1 MPPVR
6 RDFALL
12 LGFAGKHKDEVTH
25 MPEDA
30 NFRTFYN
37 EGVNKFQAIQNRV
50 FWQDMLRHLTGRHS
64 ELLNFDEVR
73 SRLHLH
79 EEHYE
84 GVRDIPLE
92 NIVGSVGRYKD
103 FTATFL
109 PKNSTLKERWSRVY
123 ALANSL
129 EGPPPIELYKVG
141 DAYFVRDGNHR
152 VSVARQLGAKTIQA
166 HVVALPTSV
175 PLRPGMSD
183 QQMAA
188 AEAYANFLGETGL
201 ARAVPDHESI
211 ELTAPARYHELM
223 GHIFLHERVLEKL
236 WARALTTEE
245 ATADWYHH
253 IYKPAIDLI
262 RKYDVLDLVK
272 GRKTQRTEGDLF
284 LWLMNVLLELRHQ
297 YGEEAPVKSFSEAIA
312 SYLEAGHAPVP
323 DALENEDDKSVL
335 LTRTQ
340 AMAEVRK
347 SRVQTQQSEDS
358 SASDSAIA

>member
-1 MPPVR
+1 M
-6 RDFALL
+6 
-12 LGFAGKHKDEVTH
+12 
-25 MPEDA
+25 A
-30 NFRTFYN
+30 NSHNYQQRLN
-37 EGVNKFQAIQNRV
+37 EGRSKFQSVYNKA
-50 FWQDMLRHLTGRHS
+50 FWRELLSQLTGRHTD
-64 ELLNFDEVR
+64 LLNFDEIR

-84 GVRDIPLE
+84 GVHDVTLE
-92 NIVGSVGRYKD
+92 QIAGSVGRYKD

-109 PKNSTLKERWSRVY
+109 PRKSGMKERWSRVY

-166 HVVALPTSV
+166 HVVALPTTV
-175 PLRPGMSD
+175 PLRPGMSG
-183 QQMAA
+183 QELAA
-188 AEAYANFLGETGL
+188 AEAYANFLSETGL
-201 ARAVPDHESI
+201 TRAVPEHESI

-245 ATADWYHH
+245 ATADWYHK

-262 RKYDVLDLVK
+262 RKYEVLDIVK

-284 LWLMNVLLELRHQ
+284 LWLMNNLLQLRHQ
-297 YGEEAPVKSFSEAIA
+297 YGEAAPVKSFSKAIA
-312 SYLEAGHAPVP
+312 SYLEAGRAPVP
-323 DALENEDDKSVL
+323 EQLENEADKTVL

-347 SRVQTQQSEDS
+347 RRDQEQVAEDG
-358 SASDSAIA
+358 SAGDSAIA

>member
-1 MPPVR
+1 M
-6 RDFALL
+6 
-12 LGFAGKHKDEVTH
+12 TSNQ
-25 MPEDA
+25 
-30 NFRTFYN
+30 NFRSFYN

-50 FWQDMLRHLTGRHS
+50 FWQEMLSHLTGRHS
-64 ELLNFDEVR
+64 ELMNFDDIR

-84 GVRDIPLE
+84 GVQDIPLK

-109 PKNSTLKERWSRVY
+109 PKNSSMKERWSRVY

-152 VSVARQLGAKTIQA
+152 VSVARQLGASHIQA
-166 HVVALPTSV
+166 HVVVLPTTV
-175 PLRPGMSD
+175 PLRPGMSNL
-183 QQMAA
+183 QMAA
-188 AEAYANFLGETGL
+188 AEAYANFLDETGL
-201 ARAVPDHESI
+201 ARAVPNHDSI

-236 WARALTTEE
+236 EDRALTTEE
-245 ATADWYHH
+245 VTADWYHS

-262 RKYDVLDLVK
+262 RKYGVLDAVK
-272 GRKTQRTEGDLF
+272 GRKQPRTEGDLF

-297 YGEEAPVKSFSEAIA
+297 HGDEAPVKSFSDAIA
-312 SYLEAGHAPVP
+312 SYLETGHAPVP
-323 DALENEDDKSVL
+323 DALENESDQSVL
-335 LTRTQ
+335 LTRAQ
-340 AMAEVRK
+340 VMSFLRKRREAELAAEDA
-347 SRVQTQQSEDS
+347 SET
-358 SASDSAIA
+358 DSAIT